1 MLKQEAAMG
10 NDEICYLLLRRAK
23 HLNVHI
29 ALLNLVD
36 NNRWTALQ
44 VACRG
49 HVDVVCLLFQ
59 AAAPLVSTVNLETD
73 DSQTV
78 NDPSHPFQLARLNGH
93 FNICQVLMDSKKYY
107 QRELHCY

>member
-44 VACRG
+44 VACARG
-49 HVDVVCLLFQ
+49 
-59 AAAPLVSTVNLETD
+59 PR
-73 DSQTV
+73 
-78 NDPSHPFQLARLNGH
+78 AR
-93 FNICQVLMDSKKYY
+93 
-107 QRELHCY
+107 